1 MGAPV
6 VSRLRQT
13 EMQEP
18 NLARI
23 ISIVRRPGELVALIS
38 EPNAEDPKS
47 FEIKST
53 LDALSRSLFPRKARL
68 QESWQRLAN
77 VTAADSDT
85 LYDVLIVAIESVPDL
100 SLATTPPPLPINWG
114 AVPATPKATSA
125 HPRAFKGTKRQP
137 PKGPR
142 SAPLDIRP
150 HLCHPGSMHALLSPM
165 RTHLPEV
172 QARLEQH
179 GYSRAIVEAIESEF
193 PRVANVRQPVSRAY
207 WTMAARF
214 VQCIWPLVRWRP
226 ARDVSAYL
234 SLYVALELESDDHL
248 LRAVSRF
255 IALSDTGH
263 ACAWC
268 RLATTLPPHRRLP
281 FVGVLSEVKPDAT
294 PPGSRIETRLAQIS
308 ELSADEQFPT
318 WVRCFL
324 EAVRDGGDVDYLM
337 AGFRLAA
344 QFVSDYP
351 FGTVGACKDFPEQD
365 VEEIGIALADQPGGD
380 WLPMTLWERCGQF
393 PGMGDV
399 IGKSVWLSLTPDA
412 AYRYFRFLIAI
423 AYTDVP
429 EAAQLK
435 WQVLRKHAK
444 RLEGLLTSAPSAY
457 QTKAAGYFS
466 DWLWTWD
473 EPDVI
478 GKRMPFVL
486 DLVRRLAT
494 LPFKTG
500 DGAASSLCA
509 MLETKDSTSL
519 KRFLTA
525 PNRSFESIERAC
537 RRDNDATLISGGL
550 EALLHHLEAFTVQ
563 AFCTSPTRLMRAARM
578 LGGVSRPVRTE
589 ISRMCVEHPLFQLD
603 PMATPIKETCSK
615 IWASGGDKYVNPIP
629 ARLRSWCQGEIQL
642 SAGSLERYQRVL
654 ADRICLTRL
663 GLIEDLVIDRLK
675 LGLPVQAVTKD
686 SRHALRL
693 LGAAS
698 ANRRGLRSFLNAYWS
713 GDRGYLSKHPATLAW
728 YRKHRV
734 IPRAMWERGIPYGA
748 DHGGFTIQI
757 ERDPLEILKLGTYA
771 GTCLG
776 VGGGFSYS
784 AIAALLDINKQVL
797 YARDQR
803 GRVIARQLLAIA
815 DDDRLVCFS
824 VYPLSS
830 SSAVKAAFRDYDR
843 ALAHAMGIS
852 LYTPADGDDAGYQ
865 VSSVLSVYWWD
876 DYSWDFD
883 TDQ

>member
-1 MGAPV
+1 
-6 VSRLRQT
+6 
-13 EMQEP
+13 
-18 NLARI
+18 
-23 ISIVRRPGELVALIS
+23 
-38 EPNAEDPKS
+38 
-47 FEIKST
+47 
-53 LDALSRSLFPRKARL
+53 
-68 QESWQRLAN
+68 
-77 VTAADSDT
+77 
-85 LYDVLIVAIESVPDL
+85 
-100 SLATTPPPLPINWG
+100 
-114 AVPATPKATSA
+114 
-125 HPRAFKGTKRQP
+125 
-137 PKGPR
+137 
-142 SAPLDIRP
+142 
-150 HLCHPGSMHALLSPM
+150 
-165 RTHLPEV
+165 
-172 QARLEQH
+172 
-179 GYSRAIVEAIESEF
+179 
-193 PRVANVRQPVSRAY
+193 
-207 WTMAARF
+207 
-214 VQCIWPLVRWRP
+214 
-226 ARDVSAYL
+226 
-234 SLYVALELESDDHL
+234 
-248 LRAVSRF
+248 
-255 IALSDTGH
+255 
-263 ACAWC
+263 
-268 RLATTLPPHRRLP
+268 
-281 FVGVLSEVKPDAT
+281 
-294 PPGSRIETRLAQIS
+294 
-308 ELSADEQFPT
+308 
-318 WVRCFL
+318 
-324 EAVRDGGDVDYLM
+324 
-337 AGFRLAA
+337 
-344 QFVSDYP
+344 
-351 FGTVGACKDFPEQD
+351 
-365 VEEIGIALADQPGGD
+365 
-380 WLPMTLWERCGQF
+380 MTLWERCGQF